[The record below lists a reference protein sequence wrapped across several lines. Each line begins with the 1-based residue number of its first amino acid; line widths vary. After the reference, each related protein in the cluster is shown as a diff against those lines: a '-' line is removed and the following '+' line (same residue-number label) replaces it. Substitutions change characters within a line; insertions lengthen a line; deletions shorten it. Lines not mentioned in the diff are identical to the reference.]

1 MRKLKN
7 IVKSAVFLFT
17 AATLV
22 ACGAAKEEGKPADQS
37 GAPQTE
43 SKALLVGTDA
53 NFPPFEKQEGG
64 EIVGFD
70 IDIIKAIGE
79 ESGFAVNVQHLGW
92 DLALDGVD
100 KGKVDIG
107 IAAITID
114 EDRQKIYDFSEPY
127 FEAKQII
134 LVKEESP
141 VTSLADLAGK
151 KIGVQAGTTGGKV
164 VQAKFGNTYEGIKG
178 FEDVP
183 AAIDDLL
190 NGRIDAVV
198 ADDFVIKEYVKQIGD
213 QGFKAVED
221 SSFEKEFYG
230 IIVKKGNQE
239 LLDKINDGLKKINEN
254 GKYEE
259 IHKKYFPE

>member
-1 MRKLKN
+1 M
-7 IVKSAVFLFT
+7 FLFT

-79 ESGFAVNVQHLGW
+79 ESGFTVNVQHLGW

-141 VTSLADLAGK
+141 VTSLDDLTGK
-151 KIGVQAGTTGGKV
+151 KIGVQAGTTGVRWYKLSLATPMKGLRVLKMFL
-164 VQAKFGNTYEGIKG
+164 QPSMTY
-178 FEDVP
+178 
-183 AAIDDLL
+183 
-190 NGRIDAVV
+190 
-198 ADDFVIKEYVKQIGD
+198 
-213 QGFKAVED
+213 
-221 SSFEKEFYG
+221 
-230 IIVKKGNQE
+230 
-239 LLDKINDGLKKINEN
+239 
-254 GKYEE
+254 
-259 IHKKYFPE
+259 